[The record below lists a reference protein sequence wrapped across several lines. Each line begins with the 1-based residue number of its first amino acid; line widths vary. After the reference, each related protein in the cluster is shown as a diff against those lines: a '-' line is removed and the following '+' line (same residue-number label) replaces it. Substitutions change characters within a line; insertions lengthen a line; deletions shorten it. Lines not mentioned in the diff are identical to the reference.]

1 MANNKMPLRN
11 TEKKKK
17 RKVEE
22 GRGEGCVEILSNS
35 IWKKIST
42 ADMFQL
48 VCQQAEKGQHLP
60 EGDAAHCSCCSPA
73 VRVLLLLSTVR
84 STKENNS
91 CFIYTYICELVCVCC
106 PFCACNFSF
115 VANSNRFLS
124 AALGALSSFR
134 TTGHGHFS
142 PPPHLSLPLSLLPR
156 SFKLVSA
163 RRKDNVWYTQF
174 KCKYQLISQT
184 TRLQLRNY
192 VRENCVCLRGEERER
207 QWEREGGVEERGGSK
222 LRVEVPRQAFAICM
236 TTCNLQTRSSQRLPS
251 VCVLVCGSVRVQH
264 LHEF

>member
-1 MANNKMPLRN
+1 
-11 TEKKKK
+11 
-17 RKVEE
+17 
-22 GRGEGCVEILSNS
+22 
-35 IWKKIST
+35 
-42 ADMFQL
+42 MFQL

-91 CFIYTYICELVCVCC
+91 CFIYTYIYKCACVCC

-142 PPPHLSLPLSLLPR
+142 QVPPSLSLSIPLSSSLSCFLPR

-192 VRENCVCLRGEERER
+192 VRENCVCLRHRGKE
-207 QWEREGGVEERGGSK
+207 WKREG
-222 LRVEVPRQAFAICM
+222 EVSSAWKCLVRHLQFA
-236 TTCNLQTRSSQRLPS
+236 
-251 VCVLVCGSVRVQH
+251 
-264 LHEF
+264 